1 MRSSRAR
8 KPRTEPPVC
17 RSTTKPLGCR
27 ASQRSAMAADSSP
40 SCRHTRSRI
49 VGVILGSGGDR
60 DMASPGLPVDR
71 RQDARK
77 IAEDELHVEDALQPL
92 ITIRGE
98 QMVLE
103 VGLDPPEDEL
113 VAVGVA
119 PAEIPID
126 HVAGEIVREQSVRT
140 GLDEGEVA
148 EPVEQLAD
156 IGSVERRPQQG
167 FGGDPGQGA
176 GLQRLPLLRAS
187 GTVPRNRWTRVVHQV
202 GRVDGQVD
210 AAVPDDLVGQQR
222 QAERMA
228 VADRPADAR
237 AWPRPHRSGEGS
249 PDLPPASGCAR
260 R

>member
-1 MRSSRAR
+1 M
-8 KPRTEPPVC
+8 
-17 RSTTKPLGCR
+17 
-27 ASQRSAMAADSSP
+27 
-40 SCRHTRSRI
+40 
-49 VGVILGSGGDR
+49 ILGSGGDR
-60 DMASPGLPVDR
+60 HMASPGLPVDR
-71 RQDARK
+71 RQDARQ

-92 ITIRGE
+92 IAIRGQ

-119 PAEIPID
+119 PAKIPID
-126 HVAGEIVREQSVRT
+126 HVAGEIVREQPVRT

-148 EPVEQLAD
+148 EPVEQLAH

-176 GLQRLPLLRAS
+176 GLQRLPLLEVGHRAEEPLNQ
-187 GTVPRNRWTRVVHQV
+187 GRHQV

-228 VADRPADAR
+228 VAGLQQTPVHGLGHAAAAKVLPTFLRGQVAQAMTRSSSRHAGSARQPAPGGCRPASTVTTLAG
-237 AWPRPHRSGEGS
+237 RSGNS
-249 PDLPPASGCAR
+249 CSRIQSSRAASLS
-260 R
+260 